1 MPVIG
6 ESVPITAMG
15 DANILGN
22 FYYNSLL
29 SLACRAYYTNSAEL
43 FKATK
48 FLMDEFGE
56 ALDKKEYPVVMF
68 YLHEHEDA
76 CLLLAQRHSFN
87 IAPVIYSCEAN
98 EIIMEKT
105 MGIADPNMFKPSE
118 LDQVCRLTGTRELY
132 RQNPTKVHKEMYIK
146 HFGIQKACRVYVLIL
161 LIGNNILK
169 LV

>member
-68 YLHEHEDA
+68 
-76 CLLLAQRHSFN
+76 FFF
-87 IAPVIYSCEAN
+87 AN
-98 EIIMEKT
+98 
-105 MGIADPNMFKPSE
+105 
-118 LDQVCRLTGTRELY
+118 TRMHAY
-132 RQNPTKVHKEMYIK
+132 
-146 HFGIQKACRVYVLIL
+146 C
-161 LIGNNILK
+161 
-169 LV
+169 